1 MSLVIRFAKCKKYLN
16 ELNMSHGTFWE
27 DAKLTFDITLMKKV
41 IEYLC
46 KLTRPS
52 QQKILHGKKMS
63 SLEIISKSIAI
74 DGLEKTYFISWKVI
88 LF

>member
-41 IEYLC
+41 L
-46 KLTRPS
+46 
-52 QQKILHGKKMS
+52 KI
-63 SLEIISKSIAI
+63 
-74 DGLEKTYFISWKVI
+74 
-88 LF
+88 

>member
-41 IEYLC
+41 IN
-46 KLTRPS
+46 
-52 QQKILHGKKMS
+52 ILM
-63 SLEIISKSIAI
+63 LF
-74 DGLEKTYFISWKVI
+74 FISPKNFFLVKKRHNYYY
-88 LF
+88 L